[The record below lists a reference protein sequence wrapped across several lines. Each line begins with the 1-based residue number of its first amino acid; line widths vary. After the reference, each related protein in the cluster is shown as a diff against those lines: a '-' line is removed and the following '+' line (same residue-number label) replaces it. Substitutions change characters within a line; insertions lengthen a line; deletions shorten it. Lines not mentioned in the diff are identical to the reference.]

1 MFKRLISDEKVVST
15 TGTIFVHAALILL
28 FLLIHISFRPVIEE
42 FAEVTFTGGFV
53 APSRDIKGPAE
64 QEAIE
69 ESSVAEEANPS
80 IPEKIELP
88 ERRQLDLNEQEII
101 DKVQPEPEKLVS
113 PGNMVKKAPTA
124 APPIPKTQ
132 ETTPTFSRQ
141 EKQIDKGIFQKQL
154 DEKLLE
160 GSQKVDISSDKNF
173 EIDWEGEIKREI
185 YQKKLPEF
193 PPDVQREAT
202 IKIQFSVLPNGLVGS
217 AVLLQKGDTK
227 LENLTLESFKSWRF
241 NPLPSYVEQVPQTGV
256 ITFHFKLK

>member
-1 MFKRLISDEKVVST
+1 MFKRLINDEKVVST
-15 TGTIFVHAALILL
+15 AGTIFVHAALILL

-53 APSRDIKGPAE
+53 APSRVIKGPAE
-64 QEAIE
+64 QEAMDE
-69 ESSVAEEANPS
+69 TPVAEEANPS

-113 PGNMVKKAPTA
+113 PGNMVKKAPST

-141 EKQIDKGIFQKQL
+141 EKQVDKGIFQKQL
-154 DEKLLE
+154 DEKLME

-193 PPDVQREAT
+193 PPEVQREAT
-202 IKIQFSVLPNGLVGS
+202 IKIQFTVLPNGLVGS

-241 NPLPSYVEQVPQTGV
+241 NPLPEYVEQVPQTGI